1 MVLEKITK
9 LAESSENIVGS
20 IANGFKQ
27 SFIDA
32 IPGIRIGIAS
42 ILVVALWV
50 AVWNVITN
58 HKKATSEKATEE
70 QMRLSTKKR
79 NLALIFLA
87 VILVVGIPL
96 IGFTPMILN
105 AFFG

>member
-32 IPGIRIGIAS
+32 TPTIRIVLAV
-42 ILVVALWV
+42 ILVCALG
-50 AVWNVITN
+50 AAIWNVIQN

-70 QMRLSTKKR
+70 EMRLSAKKR
-79 NLALIFLA
+79 NLALIFVVVA
-87 VILVVGIPL
+87 LVFGITL
-96 IGFTPMILN
+96 IGFGPMIVNTLL
-105 AFFG
+105 G

>member
-32 IPGIRIGIAS
+32 MPSIRIILAV
-42 ILVVALWV
+42 ILVFALGA

-70 QMRLSTKKR
+70 EMKLCTKKR
-79 NLALIFLA
+79 NLALIFLVVA
-87 VILVVGIPL
+87 LVFGITL
-96 IGFTPMILN
+96 IGFGPMIVNSFL
-105 AFFG
+105 G

>member
-9 LAESSENIVGS
+9 LAEGSENIIGS
-20 IANGFKQ
+20 IAEGFKQ
-27 SFIDA
+27 SFIESM
-32 IPGIRIGIAS
+32 PGIRIGIAL
-42 ILVVALWV
+42 ILVVALGV
-50 AVWNVITN
+50 AIYNVITN

-70 QMRLSTKKR
+70 EMRLSAKKR

-87 VILVVGIPL
+87 IVLVVGITL
-96 IGFTPMILN
+96 IGFVPMILN